1 MKNSF
6 SGIVDPLI
14 DFLERAVRR
23 LIVRTKLTGR
33 IDSIALISL
42 VGAGFGTF
50 GLVGLLGSA
59 ALHAQEFAALV
70 TPPRYELQIEP
81 GKTTRQVLEISHL
94 GGQTTSYRTYTA
106 DWTFAKDGT
115 VSFYEPLQA
124 GSCRPWVSLERREIT
139 LASKG
144 KTRFR
149 FEIAVPP
156 DAVAGE
162 CRFAVMIEGR
172 DQTVKASDAVSFP
185 MAARIGVIVYATI
198 GKGAPVLEVV
208 GSIVETIEG
217 KATPVLQ
224 IQNTGNAH
232 GRLSGILD
240 ATDSLG
246 AKFEL
251 SPSTLPIMPNE
262 TRKITLTAPPED
274 KIAASAKFPL
284 TVKGTLEWVDKK
296 TTLNQTF
303 TLPPSE
309 PAVVPRAAKTQ
320 SPAQSSGLPQTEPP
334 AQPPAKP
341 TESLPPTLK
350 PVGTA
355 PNRAQ

>member
-1 MKNSF
+1 MMKNFLSATVNLLTHF
-6 SGIVDPLI
+6 LKIAAQNHSAPSKLSG
-14 DFLERAVRR
+14 RA
-23 LIVRTKLTGR
+23 LIVPIVR
-33 IDSIALISL
+33 IAPVVLIGSWI
-42 VGAGFGTF
+42 GT
-50 GLVGLLGSA
+50 VCLLGLGT
-59 ALHAQEFAALV
+59 LHAQEFAALV

-94 GGQTTSYRTYTA
+94 GAQTTPYRIYTA

-115 VSFYEPLQA
+115 VSFYEPLQV

-139 LASKG
+139 LASKA

-198 GKGAPVLEVV
+198 GRGAPVLEIV
-208 GSIVETIEG
+208 GSLVETIEG
-217 KATPVLQ
+217 RATPVLQ
-224 IQNTGNAH
+224 ILNTGNAH
-232 GRLSGILD
+232 GRLSGVLD
-240 ATDSLG
+240 ATDSSG

-262 TRKITLTAPPED
+262 TRKITLTASPED
-274 KIAASAKFPL
+274 KIAANAKYPL
-284 TVKGTLEWVDKK
+284 TIQGNLEWADKK
-296 TTLNQTF
+296 TMMNRVFHMPLT
-303 TLPPSE
+303 E
-309 PAVVPRAAKTQ
+309 PAAAGKPVNLQ
-320 SPAQSSGLPQTEPP
+320 PP
-334 AQPPAKP
+334 AQPPVP
-341 TESLPPTLK
+341 LTVPLTESLTPTSK
-350 PVGTA
+350 PVETA
-355 PNRAQ
+355 PSRAH